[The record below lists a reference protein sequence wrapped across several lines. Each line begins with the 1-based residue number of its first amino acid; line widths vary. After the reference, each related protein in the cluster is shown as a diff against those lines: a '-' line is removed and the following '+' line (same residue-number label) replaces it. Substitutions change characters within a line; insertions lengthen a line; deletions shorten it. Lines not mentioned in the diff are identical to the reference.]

1 MRDNGGHAVA
11 LKWTMRNIYDTAR
24 AKSIGRL
31 PTSVG
36 LSGTLTS
43 FMRRFSTVTR
53 RYYTKE
59 NRWARRMPALLVG
72 LSPNTVVSNMFTAPT
87 AIRAIKKEDPQ
98 GKMLRQYDLSKLRAL
113 FLAGERCD
121 PDTILWAEK
130 SLQTMA
136 VDHWWQTETGWTI
149 AGNPLGIEKFPI
161 KAGSSTKAMAGYNLQ
176 VLDEA
181 GEQKKA
187 GELGNLVIK
196 LPLPPG
202 TLPKIWGDEERYR
215 EGYLS
220 HYPGYYLSGDS
231 GMIDDDGYVHI
242 MSRIDD
248 VINVAAHRL
257 STGAMEETLCRHP
270 DVAEA
275 AVFGVRDDLKGELP
289 LGLAVLN
296 SECQRPPEEIANEL
310 IGRVRE
316 EIGPVADFKLISQ
329 VKRLPKTRSGKI
341 LRATMRKIANG
352 ETYDIPPTIDDPA
365 ILAEIAETLKTL
377 GYPTVIS

>member
-1 MRDNGGHAVA
+1 
-11 LKWTMRNIYDTAR
+11 
-24 AKSIGRL
+24 
-31 PTSVG
+31 
-36 LSGTLTS
+36 
-43 FMRRFSTVTR
+43 
-53 RYYTKE
+53 
-59 NRWARRMPALLVG
+59 
-72 LSPNTVVSNMFTAPT
+72 
-87 AIRAIKKEDPQ
+87 
-98 GKMLRQYDLSKLRAL
+98 
-113 FLAGERCD
+113 
-121 PDTILWAEK
+121 
-130 SLQTMA
+130 
-136 VDHWWQTETGWTI
+136 
-149 AGNPLGIEKFPI
+149 
-161 KAGSSTKAMAGYNLQ
+161 MAGYNLQ